1 MATVKSFKAD
11 VSSVSPSSKRPD
23 EGVTLETSALQLL
36 KITSIKVGNY
46 LNLFFLIFLLIL
58 LRVSFDVLIP

>member
-1 MATVKSFKAD
+1 MKWPPLSFKAD

-23 EGVTLETSALQLL
+23 EGVTLEASALQLL

-46 LNLFFLIFLLIL
+46 
-58 LRVSFDVLIP
+58 